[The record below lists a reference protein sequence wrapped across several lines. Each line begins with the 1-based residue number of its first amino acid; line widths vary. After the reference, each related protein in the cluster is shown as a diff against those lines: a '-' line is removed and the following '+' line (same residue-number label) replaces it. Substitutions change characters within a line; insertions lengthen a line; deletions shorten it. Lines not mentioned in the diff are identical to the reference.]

1 MKKKK
6 FDLFSGIR
14 TLLSPQQWSDLYQAM
29 SKENKKNEDK
39 IKKSEKGL
47 KKGPRA
53 RGKQLIQTAKQ
64 NKKILLAQAKVL
76 KQQNPNI
83 NRKMM
88 AFKLSEFSKN
98 LIKLVF
104 QKTFQNHIFIKRFYE
119 KVPNTRPVICKKTV

>member
-14 TLLSPQQWSDLYQAM
+14 ALLSPQQWSDLFQAM
-29 SKENKKNEDK
+29 SEKNKKNEDK

-53 RGKQLIQTAKQ
+53 RGKQLSQTAKQ

-88 AFKLSEFSKN
+88 AFKLAEFSKN
-98 LIKLVF
+98 F
-104 QKTFQNHIFIKRFYE
+104 N
-119 KVPNTRPVICKKTV
+119 KVGLSKSFSESYIYQYILKKSS

>member
-1 MKKKK
+1 M
-6 FDLFSGIR
+6 S
-14 TLLSPQQWSDLYQAM
+14 LSNFEYEIIHPANVPNGRANRSQLGKLYA
-29 SKENKKNEDK
+29 DK

-83 NRKMM
+83 NRKMI

-98 LIKLVF
+98 FVLIIDIKHCYF
-104 QKTFQNHIFIKRFYE
+104 QLW
-119 KVPNTRPVICKKTV
+119 

>member
-1 MKKKK
+1 MTKKK

-14 TLLSPQQWSDLYQAM
+14 ALLSPQQWSDLYQAM

-88 AFKLSEFSKN
+88 AFKLANFSKKFN
-98 LIKLVF
+98 
-104 QKTFQNHIFIKRFYE
+104 
-119 KVPNTRPVICKKTV
+119 KVGLSKNFSESYIYKEILRKSS

>member
-53 RGKQLIQTAKQ
+53 RGKQISQTAKQ
-64 NKKILLAQAKVL
+64 DKKILLAQAKVL

-83 NRKMM
+83 NRQMM
-88 AFKLSEFSKN
+88 ASKLAEFSKN
-98 LIKLVF
+98 FNQVGLSKNFSESYIYKEILR
-104 QKTFQNHIFIKRFYE
+104 KSS
-119 KVPNTRPVICKKTV
+119 